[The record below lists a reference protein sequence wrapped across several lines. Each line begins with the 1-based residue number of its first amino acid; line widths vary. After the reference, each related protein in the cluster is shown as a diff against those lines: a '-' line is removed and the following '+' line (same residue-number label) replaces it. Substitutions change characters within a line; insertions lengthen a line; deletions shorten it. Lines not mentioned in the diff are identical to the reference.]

1 MAQLIVRDLDDHL
14 VQLLK
19 ERAASRGHSAEEEH
33 RQILRAALQRR
44 GLAEYLQSIPDVA
57 DDADFERQPDLPR
70 SVDL

>member
-33 RQILRAALQRR
+33 RQILRAALQR
-44 GLAEYLQSIPDVA
+44 GGMADYLQSIPDA
-57 DDADFERQPDLPR
+57 GDDADFERQPDLTR
-70 SVDL
+70 STDL